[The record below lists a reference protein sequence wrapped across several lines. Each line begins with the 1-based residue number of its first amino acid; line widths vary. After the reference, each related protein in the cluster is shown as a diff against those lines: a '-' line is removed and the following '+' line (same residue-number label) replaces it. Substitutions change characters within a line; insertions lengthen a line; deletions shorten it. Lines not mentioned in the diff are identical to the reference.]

1 MRKEIVE
8 KETMRNLTLA
18 RNTQTLNEGNRSLRA
33 RWPLSRRYCVYLGAN
48 SLNFS
53 QHPIDRYLP
62 RRFCEKFRLGPR
74 TFAALLAGCWLLAGI
89 GRSDDILPTGF
100 DVSRYQ
106 AIWERNPFTLVTPS
120 VSQGPASP
128 FSKLILVN
136 WLHDKGKDILF
147 VQDTET
153 NEVKKVTKDDG
164 ANSDQLRLVEVV
176 PNKNP
181 SLVFAKLTNGRE
193 EGIVKFKFEQAQ
205 NNQVVNPNVALQRGQ
220 APVGPNGQQFGVN
233 APGGPLRRG
242 PQMPNGI
249 NRPNFQQSP
258 TNAPDAQEIRRRRML
273 PTPAQNPV
281 PQTNAPQTNAPQ
293 TNVQQNNS
301 TAAESDDDDE

>member
-1 MRKEIVE
+1 MSK
-8 KETMRNLTLA
+8 LT
-18 RNTQTLNEGNRSLRA
+18 R
-33 RWPLSRRYCVYLGAN
+33 P
-48 SLNFS
+48 
-53 QHPIDRYLP
+53 P
-62 RRFCEKFRLGPR
+62 LGPR
-74 TFAALLAGCWLLAGI
+74 TLATLSAGCWLLVGI
-89 GRSDDILPTGF
+89 GRSDDTLPTGF

-153 NEVKKVTKDDG
+153 NEVKKVTKEES
-164 ANSDQLRLVEVV
+164 ANSDQLRLVEIV

-193 EGIVKFKFEQAQ
+193 EGIVKFKFDQTQ
-205 NNQVVNPNVALQRGQ
+205 NNQVLNPNLALQRGQ
-220 APVGPNGQQFGVN
+220 VPVGPNGQQFGVN

-242 PQMPNGI
+242 PQVPGGV
-249 NRPNFQQSP
+249 NRNFQQSP
-258 TNAPDAQEIRRRRML
+258 TNAPNAQEIRRRRML

-281 PQTNAPQTNAPQ
+281 PQPNAPQP
-293 TNVQQNNS
+293 NVQQNN
-301 TAAESDDDDE
+301 TPVAEDDDDE